1 MLIIRGRTQLIRSA
15 SIARLL
21 MLILA
26 LGGLLFFT
34 SLNRLIIA
42 VWAMLVSSLVDVLYV
57 T

>member
-1 MLIIRGRTQLIRSA
+1 MLIIRGRNQPIRSA

-26 LGGLLFFT
+26 LSGLLFFT

-42 VWAMLVSSLVDVLYV
+42 VWAMLVSSLVEVLYV